1 MTRTLATALLLP
13 AALVGCGDS
22 SPGRIQ
28 GTWQAQGV
36 MPMKVVFREGE
47 TETMGLIEEVGYSD
61 QGDAVLI
68 TYKDGMMKGSSVR
81 WRMLDEETAQA
92 LGLTYKKVSN

>member
-1 MTRTLATALLLP
+1 MIRTLATTLLLA
-13 AALVGCGDS
+13 AALVGCGNS

-28 GTWQAQGV
+28 GTWQARGILPV
-36 MPMKVVFREGE
+36 KVTFRDGE
-47 TETMGLIEEVGYSD
+47 TETEGLIEKVGYSD